1 MKKNILLILICIAIA
16 ACGQKQQS
24 RENVTNVLTENHREV
39 KVTKL
44 SLIPPTGFS

>member
-24 RENVTNVLTENHREV
+24 REMLQMYSLRITIEV
-39 KVTKL
+39 KGTKA
-44 SLIPPTGFS
+44 